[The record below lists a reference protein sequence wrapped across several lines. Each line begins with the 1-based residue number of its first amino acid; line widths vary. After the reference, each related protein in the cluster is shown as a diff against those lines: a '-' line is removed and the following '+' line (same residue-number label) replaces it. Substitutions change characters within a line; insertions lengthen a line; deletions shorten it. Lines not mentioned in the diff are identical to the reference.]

1 VLGLFKEVAMSQLLQ
16 LVGAL
21 LVLAGFALGQA
32 RLLSP
37 QSYRYLLL
45 NLTGSGILAV
55 LAAEER
61 QWGFLLLE
69 AVWALVSLGGLAA
82 RLKTRRQAGGENLR

>member
-1 VLGLFKEVAMSQLLQ
+1 MMSQILQ

-32 RLLSP
+32 GLLSP

-69 AVWALVSLGGLAA
+69 GVWALVSLGGLAA
-82 RLKTRRQAGGENLR
+82 RLKARGQAKRESLR